1 VVSALGG
8 RVPKIASTAWVH
20 PAATIVGDVEIGA
33 GASIWPG
40 AVLRGDFGSIRI
52 GAGTSIQDNAVLHAA
67 PNGPT
72 TVGRDC
78 VIAHLAF
85 IEAAT
90 VGDGCMVAVG
100 ALVLP
105 GAVLHDGSVAAAG
118 AALAKG
124 IEVPTGHRAQGV
136 PAQIVAIGHPDRD
149 YIATGAR
156 RYAQMAQHYAEAGVG
171 DTGLDLEP
179 RFRLPTKADKC

>member
-1 VVSALGG
+1 MVSALGG
-8 RVPKIASTAWVH
+8 RVPKIAPTAWVH
-20 PAATIVGDVEIGA
+20 PAATIIGNVEVGP
-33 GASIWPG
+33 GASVWPG
-40 AVLRGDFGSIRI
+40 AVLRGDFGAIRI

-67 PNGPT
+67 PDGPT
-72 TVGRDC
+72 TVGANC

-136 PAQIVAIGHPDRD
+136 PASIVAASHPDRH
-149 YIATGAR
+149 YIATGAY
-156 RYAQMAQHYAEAGVG
+156 RYGRMAQQYAEAGIG
-171 DTGLDLEP
+171 ETGLDLEP
-179 RFRLPTKADKC
+179 RFRLPREASEC